1 MSSWVNGKSEIE
13 VTDLILQLKQKL
25 SELKGAQGFHI
36 IVFVLTKV
44 TFILG
49 GGICATDS
57 ERLRRPRKVFYDLF
71 ESVKNLY
78 CI

>member
-36 IVFVLTKV
+36 IVFVLTKIKKKIRKDKNK
-44 TFILG
+44 TKLHYNILNQMELL
-49 GGICATDS
+49 IS
-57 ERLRRPRKVFYDLF
+57 NIFRLT
-71 ESVKNLY
+71 
-78 CI
+78 I

>member
-36 IVFVLTKV
+36 IVFVFTKIQKKKIRKDKNKTKLHYNIHNQMELLISNIFRLT
-44 TFILG
+44 I
-49 GGICATDS
+49 
-57 ERLRRPRKVFYDLF
+57 
-71 ESVKNLY
+71 
-78 CI
+78 